1 MADTLKTNP
10 LGEWVIADKSA
21 TSFDDGVDLTRNI
34 LKTYGLATRKEK
46 LDGLRWYKKAKR
58 ECRALAL
65 AKGVTLRHSVGVVA
79 ATSPNL
85 NWNKNVHTAGQ
96 VIDGYQQ
103 GLDHEAIEGCMAYK
117 SNRLKGYKVM
127 RDPNLSKSIL
137 KTLNGPKISAFFDNI
152 MGGDSVTVDGHARN
166 IAYGERVQLK
176 SDKANIGVA
185 EYKTLAQA
193 YRDAASILNIKACD
207 LQAITWVAWRR
218 MHGIK

>member
-1 MADTLKTNP
+1 METLTQ
-10 LGEWVIADKSA
+10 
-21 TSFDDGVDLTRNI
+21 NI
-34 LKTYGLATRKEK
+34 LKTYGMATKQEK
-46 LDGLRWYKKAKR
+46 LDGFRWYKKAKR
-58 ECRALAL
+58 QCKGLASDQN
-65 AKGVTLRHSVGVVA
+65 VTLRKAVGVVA

-85 NWNKNVHTAGQ
+85 NWNKNIHTAAQ
-96 VIDGYQQ
+96 VIEGYKK
-103 GLDHEAIEGCMAYK
+103 GLDHEQIEGCMAYK

-127 RDPNLSKSIL
+127 ENVNRSEAIL

-176 SDKANIGVA
+176 SDKANIGVV
-185 EYKTLAQA
+185 EYRTLAQA
-193 YRDAASILNIKACD
+193 YRDAAAILNVKACD